1 MKTDDG
7 QGQFSWKAHDGKAV
21 KWRDG
26 RGGTM
31 WMYEHGDEENQE
43 ETRKRCSSSKSQRA
57 VESLLGT
64 QAKSRNIM
72 PGTW

>member
-7 QGQFSWKAHDGKAV
+7 QGQLSWKAHDGKAV
-21 KWRDG
+21 MWRDV

-43 ETRKRCSSSKSQRA
+43 KTRKRCVLA
-57 VESLLGT
+57 A
-64 QAKSRNIM
+64 QARGQWNLS
-72 PGTW
+72 